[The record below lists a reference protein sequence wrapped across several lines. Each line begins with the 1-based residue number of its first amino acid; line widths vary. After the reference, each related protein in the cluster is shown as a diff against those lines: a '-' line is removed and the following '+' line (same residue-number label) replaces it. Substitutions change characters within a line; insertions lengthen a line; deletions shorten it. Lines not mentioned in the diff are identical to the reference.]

1 MKELHHMDDVWP
13 DIPPSKERDAYYQAG
28 HAVIALRESLE
39 VVQVSIQDTACSWID
54 VAYPNLSQSRLNRS
68 ETARSAAKSVIRALL
83 AGPAA
88 QSRYSFGTLPPD
100 EPLPD
105 FDLADQEMREQEA
118 VWHAIALAGRISR
131 DSPSLIR
138 SLWRQVYR
146 LIHGDEVWPAIE
158 AVAKSLLLN
167 GELAGCEIRDI
178 VRFATDPRADAV

>member
-1 MKELHHMDDVWP
+1 MEDIWP
-13 DIPPSKERDAYYQAG
+13 DISPSKRRDAYYQAG

-39 VVQVSIQDTACSWID
+39 VIQVSIQDTNCCWID
-54 VAYPNLSQSRLNRS
+54 VTYPDLNQLRLSTS
-68 ETARSAAKSVIRALL
+68 ETARSGAKSVIRALL

-100 EPLPD
+100 DPLPD
-105 FDLADQEMREQEA
+105 FDLADREMLEHEA

-146 LIHGDEVWPAIE
+146 LIHGDEVWT
-158 AVAKSLLLN
+158 AVEVVAQSLLLN

-178 VRFATDPRADAV
+178 TRFATDPRADAV